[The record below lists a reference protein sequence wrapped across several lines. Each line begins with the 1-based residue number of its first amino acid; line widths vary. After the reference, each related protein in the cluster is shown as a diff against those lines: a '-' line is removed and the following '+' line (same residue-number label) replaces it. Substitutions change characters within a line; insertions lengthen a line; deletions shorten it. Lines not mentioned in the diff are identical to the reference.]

1 MKRAITTAL
10 SSITIALLLSGN
22 ALPGAPLPAQIQQAM
37 QESNRDVI
45 VILRDQLASV
55 PPLRRAMAPRAAALG
70 AAQSSVMSSLPR
82 LQGRKF
88 HAFSTINAFAT
99 SVSAAEL
106 AQLNADVRVQAV
118 VTDAVI
124 RPPARKQRASESAN
138 GTASPA
144 LSAAATDGGLCNTL
158 EPEALQV
165 TNTAFA
171 DTTIPQAQRV
181 RDGNG
186 QFVTGKGVKVA
197 WIADGLDPNIPAF
210 IRPDGSHVFID
221 YQDFTGDPAGTPTGG
236 EEAFGDAG
244 TIAAQDMPNGT
255 PLLYDIS
262 QYVNQVHPLPSPCNI
277 RIRGMAPGAS
287 LVGLDVFG
295 TINPTTTSNFVQAI
309 EYAVIHDD
317 VDVINESFGGNPF
330 PDNTNDPISLAD
342 DAAVRAGVTVV
353 VSVGDA
359 GSAGTLGSPAT
370 SASSIAAG
378 GSTTFRLYA
387 QTGDGIIPF
396 SNGGYVDNNVSS
408 ISSGGFAQKRARTVD
423 VIAPAD
429 LGWGLCST
437 NSALFQDCAS
447 DQKPATPTPI
457 IAFGGTSESSPTTAG
472 AAALVIQAY
481 RSTHGGKD
489 PSPATVKEIL
499 MSTATDLN
507 APSFEQGAGLIN
519 TLAAVNA
526 ALSIND
532 ENGHPQNRGQS
543 LLIAPSSAQIIAQP
557 NHAESLS
564 FTITNEGTAA
574 QHLTPTFETLGSP
587 TSGATLNLTLD
598 PATDPTFLNVAGNK
612 RAYITQTFKVPAGME
627 HLDAAI
633 AFQSTVG
640 SSNPPLVFFG
650 LLDPSGRQ
658 VAYSIPQ
665 GLGSGYGHV
674 DVVNPKGGTWT
685 VIVFTRIPGVAG
697 SYSGPIQFVWATEN
711 FVKLGSVSPAHLD
724 LAAGASASITAD
736 FAMPASPGDSS
747 AALRFV
753 RSPNEST
760 DKYARP
766 PVSLRTLIPTGPT
779 GGSFSGTLTGGNSR
793 AGVGPTQTFEF
804 NVPQGVNNM
813 SLVLNISDN
822 GYLLEGL
829 LVDPNGMQLSV
840 APNQDPLN
848 GSTQFA
854 LQLSH
859 YNPQPGRWKFVLV
872 QNFTSSGNQTTL
884 PFTARIGF
892 NAAKISAAGLPNS
905 TGVEL
910 SASAMPVIVPITVTN
925 TGAITQLYFA
935 DARLASQSVTALPAQ
950 PGACSGTVV
959 TLPWYCALNFLPT
972 QSSIAAFVAQAS
984 VPITMDSQN
993 SVGTGIGFTGSPDI
1007 YARSVGNDTVVA
1019 LISEPEI
1026 PYSEWFSIPSEIGP
1040 YGPSGVSTASVNS
1053 SAYVLMKPFDPAVS
1067 ADSGDIWADLVL
1079 NTNTF
1084 NPLVLAPG
1092 QTGTINVTIS
1102 PDPAMIG
1109 KTVTG
1114 FIYVDTFSLVVTTG
1128 DEVVSLPYSYTVTK

>member
-1 MKRAITTAL
+1 MKRAITIGL
-10 SSITIALLLSGN
+10 SGTTFAFLLSNN
-22 ALPGAPLPAQIQQAM
+22 ALPGAELPPQIQQAM
-37 QESNRDVI
+37 QETNRDVI
-45 VILRDQLASV
+45 VILRDQRADV
-55 PPLRRAMAPRAAALG
+55 PPIRRAMGARAAAL
-70 AAQSSVMSSLPR
+70 AASQSSVMSSLPR

-88 HAFSTINAFAT
+88 RAFSTINAFAT

-106 AQLNADVRVQAV
+106 AQLSADGRVQAV
-118 VTDAVI
+118 VPDAVI
-124 RPPARKQRASESAN
+124 RPPSRKQRLSESVGPA
-138 GTASPA
+138 GASA
-144 LSAAATDGGLCNTL
+144 VSTAATDGGLCNTL

-171 DTTIPQAQRV
+171 DPTIPQAQRV

-197 WIADGLDPNIPAF
+197 WIADGLDPNNPAF

-221 YQDFTGDPAGTPTGG
+221 YQDFSGDPAGTPTGG

-244 TIAAQDMPNGT
+244 TIAAQDMPNGK
-255 PLLYDIS
+255 PLFYDIS
-262 QYVNQVHPLPSPCNI
+262 QYVNQVYPLPSPCNI

-295 TINPTTTSNFVQAI
+295 TATPTTTSNFVQAI

-330 PDNTNDPISLAD
+330 PDNANDPISLAD
-342 DAAVRAGVTVV
+342 DAAVRSGVTVV
-353 VSVGDA
+353 VSTGDA
-359 GSAGTLGSPAT
+359 GTAGTLGSPAT
-370 SASSIAAG
+370 SSTSIAVG

-396 SNGGYVDNNVSS
+396 SNGGFVDNNVSS
-408 ISSGGFAQKRARTVD
+408 ISSGGFAQRKARTVD

-437 NSALFQDCAS
+437 NTALFQDCFS
-447 DQKPATPTPI
+447 DKKPATPTPI
-457 IAFGGTSESSPTTAG
+457 VAFGGTSEASPTTAG

-481 RSTHGGKD
+481 RSTHGGRD

-519 TLAAVNA
+519 SLAAVNA

-543 LLIAPSSAQIIAQP
+543 LLVAPSSAQVIAQP
-557 NHAESLS
+557 NHGESLS
-564 FTITNEGTAA
+564 FTVTNEGTTP

-587 TSGATLNLTLD
+587 TAGATLNLTLD
-598 PATDPTFLNVAGNK
+598 PATDPTFLNVAGNM
-612 RAYITQTFKVPAGME
+612 RSYIKKTFKVPGGQE

-633 AFQSTVG
+633 AFQTVVG
-640 SSNPPLVFFG
+640 SQNPPLVFFG

-685 VIVFTRIPGVAG
+685 VIVYTRIPSAAG
-697 SYSGPIQFVWATEN
+697 SYSGPIQFVWSTEN
-711 FVKLGSVSPAHLD
+711 FVKFGSVSPAHLN
-724 LAAGASASITAD
+724 LAAGASASVSAE
-736 FAMPASPGDSS
+736 FSMPVSPGDSA

-753 RSPNEST
+753 RSAAEST
-760 DKYARP
+760 DKYAEV

-793 AGVGPTQTFEF
+793 AGAGPTQTFEF
-804 NVPQGVNNM
+804 DVPQAVNDV
-813 SLVLNISDN
+813 SLVLNIPDN

-848 GSTQFA
+848 GSAQFA

-859 YNPQPGRWKFVLV
+859 YDPQPGRWKFVLL
-872 QNFTSSGNQTTL
+872 QNFTSSGNQTSL

-892 NAAKISAAGLPNS
+892 NSAKISVTGLPNS
-905 TGVEL
+905 AAVEL
-910 SASAMPVIVPITVTN
+910 SASAAPVVVPITVRN

-935 DARLASQSVTALPAQ
+935 DARLATQSITALPAQ
-950 PGACSGTVV
+950 PGACSGSVV
-959 TLPWYCALNFLPT
+959 TLPGYCALNYLPT
-972 QSSIAAFVAQAS
+972 QASIAAFVAQAS
-984 VPITMDSQN
+984 VPITMDSEN
-993 SVGTGIGFTGSPDI
+993 DVGTGVGGTGSPDI

-1026 PYSEWFSIPSEIGP
+1026 PYSAWFSIPSEIGP
-1040 YGPSGVSTASVNS
+1040 YGPNGAPTASISS
-1053 SAYVLMKPFDPAVS
+1053 SAYVLMKPFDAAAS

-1092 QTGTINVTIS
+1092 ASGTINVTIT
-1102 PDPAMIG
+1102 PDSTMIG
-1109 KTVTG
+1109 KTVKG
-1114 FIYVDTFSLVVTTG
+1114 FIFVDTFNFVVTTG
-1128 DEVVSLPYSYTVTK
+1128 DEVVRLPYSYTVTQ